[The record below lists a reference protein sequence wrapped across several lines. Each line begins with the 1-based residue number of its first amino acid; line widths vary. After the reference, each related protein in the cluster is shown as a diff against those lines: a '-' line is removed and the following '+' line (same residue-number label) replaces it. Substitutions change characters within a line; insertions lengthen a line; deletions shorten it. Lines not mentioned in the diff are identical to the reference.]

1 MRTFLI
7 AAGLLIVVGL
17 LASAAPQ
24 SPHRR
29 LRTIAGNGE
38 SSRARDMGPAAEMS
52 LSNPFGV
59 QPAPDGSLVICSFN
73 QHVLYRL
80 DPSYNRLERICG
92 TGTAGMSGTGGEH
105 PTNVALNQP
114 HEVQV
119 DRYGNIFVADTLNHR
134 VGRIDAATGR
144 WSVVAGNG
152 TAGFSGDNGRATAA
166 QLNQAYSIA
175 VDDQDL
181 YIADLGNQR
190 IRHVDLRG
198 GVIRTICGS
207 GEKAVPTDGQPAC
220 VQPLAGPRSLAIDA
234 NFLWVVLREGN
245 SVWKI
250 GRRDGK
256 IFHVAGTGEKGFQ
269 GDDGDARLALLN
281 GPKGI
286 AVQPAVAIYIADTE
300 NHAIRRVDLQSGRI
314 TTVVGSPQG
323 KEGYNGDGDNLPQRQ
338 LKRPHGV
345 CLLPNGSLVIGDSEN
360 HRLRLVE

>member
-1 MRTFLI
+1 MRTYLI
-7 AAGLLIVVGL
+7 AAGLLFVSFF
-17 LASAAPQ
+17 ASATAQ
-24 SPHRR
+24 TTHLR

-38 SSRARDMGPAAEMS
+38 STRARDMAPALEMS

-59 QPAPDGSLVICSFN
+59 QPAPDGSLVVCSFD

-92 TGTAGMSGTGGEH
+92 TGIAGMSGTGGEH

-119 DRYGNIFVADTLNHR
+119 DRQGNIFVADTLNHR
-134 VGRIDAATGR
+134 VGKIDASTGR
-144 WSVVAGNG
+144 WSVVAGTG
-152 TAGFSGDNGRATAA
+152 SAGFAGDNGPATAA

-181 YIADLGNQR
+181 YIADLGNHR
-190 IRHVDLRG
+190 IRHVDLRS

-207 GEKAVPTDGQPAC
+207 DEQALPVDGQPALE
-220 VQPLAGPRSLAIDA
+220 QPLSGPRSLTIDT
-234 NFLWVVLREGN
+234 NFLWVVLREAN

-256 IFHVAGTGEKGFQ
+256 IYHVAGTGEKGFS
-269 GDDGDARLALLN
+269 GDDGDARLAKLN

-286 AVQPAVAIYIADTE
+286 TVQPGVAIYIADTE

-314 TTVVGSPQG
+314 VTTVGSPQG
-323 KEGYNGDGDNLPQRQ
+323 KGGFNGDGDNLTQRL

-345 CLLPNGSLVIGDSEN
+345 CLLPGGGLLIGDSEN

>member
-7 AAGLLIVVGL
+7 ATGLLFVSL
-17 LASAAPQ
+17 TSSAAPQ
-24 SPHRR
+24 SPQRG

-38 SSRARDMGPAAEMS
+38 SSRARDLAPALEMS

-59 QPAPDGSLVICSFN
+59 QPAPDGSLIVSSFD

-105 PTNVALNQP
+105 PTHVALNQP

-119 DRYGNIFVADTLNHR
+119 DQQGNIFVADTLNHR
-134 VGRIDAATGR
+134 VGRIDSATGR
-144 WSVVAGNG
+144 WSVVAGTG
-152 TAGFSGDNGRATAA
+152 RAGFSGDRGRATEAE
-166 QLNQAYSIA
+166 LDQAYSIA
-175 VDDQDL
+175 VDGQDL

-190 IRHVDLRG
+190 IRHVDLRSG
-198 GVIRTICGS
+198 MIRTICGN
-207 GEKAVPTDGQPAC
+207 GEKASPDDGQLALD
-220 VQPLAGPRSLAIDA
+220 QPLAGPRSLAVDA

-250 GRRDGK
+250 DRHDGK
-256 IFHVAGTGEKGFQ
+256 IYHVAGTGKKGFS

-286 AVQPAVAIYIADTE
+286 AVQPTVAIYIADTE
-300 NHAIRRVDLQSGRI
+300 NHAIRRVDLLSGRI
-314 TTVVGSPQG
+314 AIWVGSPQE
-323 KEGYNGDGDNLPQRQ
+323 EGGFNGDGGNLPQRL

-345 CLLPNGSLVIGDSEN
+345 CLLPNGGLVIGDSEN